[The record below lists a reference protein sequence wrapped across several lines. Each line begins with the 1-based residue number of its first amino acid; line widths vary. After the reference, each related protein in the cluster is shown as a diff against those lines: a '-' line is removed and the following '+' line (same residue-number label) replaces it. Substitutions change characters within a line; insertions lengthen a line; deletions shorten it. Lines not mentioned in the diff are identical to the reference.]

1 MHASRGKGADALV
14 VWRHGSPAADGTLH
28 RVMLLGRAGAP
39 SKVEQAQVQAVPLC
53 VRPEQLEVRLRLLHA
68 VTVCQTPA
76 LGQPAQAVHREL
88 YEDAG
93 IRCSYGSWHGSA
105 GCVG

>member
-1 MHASRGKGADALV
+1 MQLWLMAWFSR
-14 VWRHGSPAADGTLH
+14 
-28 RVMLLGRAGAP
+28 
-39 SKVEQAQVQAVPLC
+39 LC
-53 VRPEQLEVRLRLLHA
+53 WVSVRPEQLQGCLRLLHA
-68 VTVCQTPA
+68 ATVCQAPA

-93 IRCSYGSWHGSA
+93 IRCSHGSWHGPA